1 MQGEQDAK
9 GRFAYTKRQENKRRQ
24 ATQKVKQPFANTS
37 LPTGNSEKSAN
48 GALPIYYDSKA
59 KIVGKQRRIKN
70 GFYRYAKTITADIV
84 GKDNIQTAVC
94 QNTMI
99 RKAELFAST
108 KCKRRRQ
115 SNCNTSPWTQKPPQ
129 KGAKKRT
136 ACAVLLRF
144 IVVILTLRQATS
156 SSITVKV
163 MTEASEL
170 RFVTG
175 LNFTTETE
183 PLPRLNT
190 YSPSTSGTDQPVALV
205 ERL

>member
-1 MQGEQDAK
+1 MSKYNDKKSRIVCEHKMQTTQAKQLQHKPLDAKTAAK
-9 GRFAYTKRQENKRRQ
+9 GR
-24 ATQKVKQPFANTS
+24 
-37 LPTGNSEKSAN
+37 
-48 GALPIYYDSKA
+48 
-59 KIVGKQRRIKN
+59 
-70 GFYRYAKTITADIV
+70 
-84 GKDNIQTAVC
+84 
-94 QNTMI
+94 
-99 RKAELFAST
+99 
-108 KCKRRRQ
+108 
-115 SNCNTSPWTQKPPQ
+115 
-129 KGAKKRT
+129 KKRT

-156 SSITVKV
+156 SSITVNV

>member
-1 MQGEQDAK
+1 MLCLYEKTVKTHAG
-9 GRFAYTKRQENKRRQ
+9 KRR
-24 ATQKVKQPFANTS
+24 KRENSLFPIR
-37 LPTGNSEKSAN
+37 LPTRNN
-48 GALPIYYDSKA
+48 GKG
-59 KIVGKQRRIKN
+59 GKQRKR
-70 GFYRYAKTITADIV
+70 KTV
-84 GKDNIQTAVC
+84 FC
-94 QNTMI
+94 
-99 RKAELFAST
+99 RKRA
-108 KCKRRRQ
+108 Q
-115 SNCNTSPWTQKPPQ
+115 
-129 KGAKKRT
+129 KRT

>member
-1 MQGEQDAK
+1 MPI
-9 GRFAYTKRQENKRRQ
+9 RLCRQ
-24 ATQKVKQPFANTS
+24 AIARKAQPVGKKQTAQA
-37 LPTGNSEKSAN
+37 EKTAN
-48 GALPIYYDSKA
+48 GALPIHYDSEA

-84 GKDNIQTAVC
+84 GKENNIQTAVC